1 VSQLVDALKAAL
13 PEERVKTQ
21 PDEVAPYGGD
31 LTWAWSAPDVVVSP
45 LTAEE
50 VSATVRVACGLRVP
64 IVARGGGSGL
74 AGGSVPSS
82 GGIVLDTTRMD
93 RILEIDEANMV
104 AVVQPGVITSH
115 LQREVELR
123 GLFYPPDP
131 QSLDICTLGGN
142 IATGAGGPRCLKYGT
157 THHYVLGLQVVLPD
171 GSIMRT
177 GGKVL
182 KMQVGY
188 NLTQLFTGSEGTLG
202 IITEA
207 TLRLIPATFHKG
219 TLLAIFGR
227 LEDAAE
233 TVTSILRARIVP
245 LALEMMDNVCI
256 RAVEV
261 RRSFGLPLHAETV
274 LLIEQDGNDLA
285 AIEADLA
292 RIEALCLAGGAIEVR
307 RAADDAEAERLR
319 EARRAVSPSISF
331 LRPNKLSGDLSVPP
345 SQIPALCRRITE
357 IAGSYNLPIA
367 VWGHIGDG
375 NLHPNILCD
384 LSDET
389 EMANVKRAAN
399 EIALAAFQLGGAIS
413 GEHGIGLFKRDL
425 LHQTLDAPALGV
437 MRRIK
442 AALDP
447 HNIMNPGKILPDE

>member
-1 VSQLVDALKAAL
+1 
-13 PEERVKTQ
+13 
-21 PDEVAPYGGD
+21 
-31 LTWAWSAPDVVVSP
+31 
-45 LTAEE
+45 
-50 VSATVRVACGLRVP
+50 
-64 IVARGGGSGL
+64 
-74 AGGSVPSS
+74 
-82 GGIVLDTTRMD
+82 
-93 RILEIDEANMV
+93 
-104 AVVQPGVITSH
+104 
-115 LQREVELR
+115 
-123 GLFYPPDP
+123 
-131 QSLDICTLGGN
+131 
-142 IATGAGGPRCLKYGT
+142 
-157 THHYVLGLQVVLPD
+157 
-171 GSIMRT
+171 
-177 GGKVL
+177 
-182 KMQVGY
+182 
-188 NLTQLFTGSEGTLG
+188 
-202 IITEA
+202 
-207 TLRLIPATFHKG
+207 LRLIPATLHKG

-256 RAVEV
+256 RAVEA
-261 RRSFGLPLHAETV
+261 RDSFGLPLHAETV
-274 LLIEQDGNDLA
+274 LLIEQDGNDPGV
-285 AIEADLA
+285 IEADLA

-307 RAADDAEAERLR
+307 RAADDSEAERLR

-389 EMANVKRAAN
+389 EMTSVKRAAH
-399 EIALAAFQLGGAIS
+399 EISLSAFQLGGAIS

-425 LHQTLDAPALGV
+425 LHQTLGAPALSV

-447 HNIMNPGKILPDE
+447 HNIMNPGKIFPDE